1 MLHFQGGLVAVQ
13 RGSSSVQLQVS
24 VSHVTSLVRLVVDFL
39 IPAALLASMVSA
51 QSAGYVTV
59 PTDSSKTQPQEIV
72 KPVIPHVSSV
82 LETLTTV
89 APACFQE

>member
-39 IPAALLASMVSA
+39 IPAALLA
-51 QSAGYVTV
+51 
-59 PTDSSKTQPQEIV
+59 
-72 KPVIPHVSSV
+72 
-82 LETLTTV
+82 
-89 APACFQE
+89 